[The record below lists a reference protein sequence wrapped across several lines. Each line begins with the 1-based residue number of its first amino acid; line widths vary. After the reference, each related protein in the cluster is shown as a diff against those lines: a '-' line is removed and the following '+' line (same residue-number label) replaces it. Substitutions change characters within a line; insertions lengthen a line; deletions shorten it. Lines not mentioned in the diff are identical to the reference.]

1 MRKAIPPKPLIT
13 VNIPPPFESEISG
26 TTSLAGIILTDDLSE
41 PAGFI
46 TDSVWFFKVDFEIWF
61 GKAFTLTVINMRM
74 QMKMRNG
81 ISRVLE
87 ALINKQI
94 AY

>member
-1 MRKAIPPKPLIT
+1 M
-13 VNIPPPFESEISG
+13 
-26 TTSLAGIILTDDLSE
+26 AGIILTDDLSE

-46 TDSVWFFKVDFEIWF
+46 AESVWLFTVEFEIWF
-61 GKAFTLTVINMRM
+61 GKAFTLTVKNMRM
-74 QMKMRNG
+74 QMKMRG